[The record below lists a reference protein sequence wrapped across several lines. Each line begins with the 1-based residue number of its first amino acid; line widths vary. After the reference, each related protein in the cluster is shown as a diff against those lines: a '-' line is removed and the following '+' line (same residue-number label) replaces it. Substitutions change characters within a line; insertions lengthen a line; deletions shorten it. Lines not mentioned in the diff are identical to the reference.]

1 MKRIVIT
8 PFRISETNKDI
19 LSRLDE
25 LLGKKVLKNSW
36 NLCVADTPDHRKF
49 FGLVKVSRR
58 ATQVSGGG
66 KGG

>member
-25 LLGKKVLKNSW
+25 LHGKKVLKNSW
-36 NLCVADTPDHRKF
+36 NLSVAGTPSLPLDSGSRKAHTRQPN
-49 FGLVKVSRR
+49 SEY
-58 ATQVSGGG
+58 QMPI
-66 KGG
+66 